1 MGMWKWIE
9 PMLLVGIHN
18 GLVILENHWVIMKTG
33 CFNVKAYVKIS
44 T

>member
-1 MGMWKWIE
+1 MGMRKWIE
-9 PMLLVGIHN
+9 PMLLVGMHN